1 MKKQGFTLIELM
13 VVVVIIG
20 ILAAVAVPKLF
31 GMIAKS
37 KASEVGPAA
46 GTYVKLQD
54 AYVAE
59 VGNAIGNFQ
68 LIGYVVPGG
77 KSGDTKGSTTNFT
90 YTQEDAG
97 YNADGSIV
105 TGDAKSVW
113 AAESKANLND
123 CKASKSWVLQVTV
136 SVDDGAKWATQVL
149 SAGCKALTPNF
160 DKIGNGETFGSAASD
175 T

>member
-1 MKKQGFTLIELM
+1 MKKYF
-13 VVVVIIG
+13 
-20 ILAAVAVPKLF
+20 F
-31 GMIAKS
+31 S
-37 KASEVGPAA
+37 KFSP
-46 GTYVKLQD
+46 TSYVKLQD

-77 KSGDTKGSTTNFT
+77 KSGETTGNTTNFT
-90 YTQEDAG
+90 YTEEDAG

-105 TGDAKSVW
+105 TANATTVW
-113 AAESKANLND
+113 AAASKTNLND